1 MVAVLSPPWR
11 AQPHAQS
18 SAPARLSHHPGRCL
32 RWDAHSR
39 RWWWTDAGAHAVHAV
54 AGADTASHGAP
65 HGAPLACRL
74 LEPAGLLAHCQSGHL
89 LLGLSKRLGLAQ
101 PGKEAGRQ
109 LRVQP
114 LAAVDPAEPRTAIG
128 DGCTDR
134 SGFLVFGTRN
144 VAADGR
150 AIGSFYQYSRRHG
163 LRRLALPV
171 VAEASAICFS
181 ADGRRMFFADAR
193 ASALM
198 ACDYDADS
206 ASVGAVTLFAQL
218 DPGASPR
225 GAALDT
231 EGCLWSAQSGQ
242 LLRYAPDGKVLQ
254 RIAHDCTSIAFGGA
268 GLTQLAAVGAGGL
281 YTVPVPGVAGQ
292 ADSPFDDRPQ
302 QYK

>member
-1 MVAVLSPPWR
+1 MVAVLAPSTSP
-11 AQPHAQS
+11 S
-18 SAPARLSHHPGRCL
+18 RLSHHPGRCL

-39 RWWWTDAGAHAVHAV
+39 RWWWTGSDAHAVHAC
-54 AGADTASHGAP
+54 AGEE
-65 HGAPLACRL
+65 GAPLACRL
-74 LEPAGLLAHCQSGHL
+74 PDAAGLLAHCQSGRV
-89 LLGLSKRLGLAQ
+89 LLGLAKRLGLAQ

-114 LAAVDPAEPRTAIG
+114 LVAVDAAEPRTAIS

-134 SGFLVFGTRN
+134 RGFLVFGTRN
-144 VAADGR
+144 VAEDR
-150 AIGSFYQYSRRHG
+150 RPIGSFYQYSRQHG

-193 ASALM
+193 AGALM
-198 ACDYDADS
+198 ACDYDADGGK
-206 ASVGAVTLFAQL
+206 VGAAEVFAQL
-218 DPGASPR
+218 EAGRSAR

-231 EGCLWSAQSGQ
+231 DGCLWSAQAGQ
-242 LLRYAPDGKVLQ
+242 LVRYAPDGKVVQ

-281 YTVPVPGVAGQ
+281 HVIPVPGVAGQ
-292 ADSPFDDRPQ
+292 ADSPFDDHRAQ
-302 QYK
+302 